1 MSFAIE
7 QALRPE
13 LGRSERLL
21 WSGMPQQGLCLRA
34 ADILMVP
41 FSLMWGGFAVFW
53 EYSVVS
59 SGAPLFFTLW
69 GIPFVLVGIYIVV
82 GRFFVD
88 SFQRSRTYYGVT
100 DQRIII
106 RRGLMGRAITTLLIQ
121 NLNELL
127 LTERSD
133 HSGSITFGPSSPLYA
148 MWSGTAW
155 PGMGKKLAPAFDLI
169 PNVRA
174 VYDLIRETQHSGAS
188 RRA

>member
-21 WSGMPQQGLCLRA
+21 WSGIPQQGLRLRA

-41 FSLMWGGFAVFW
+41 FSLLWGGFAVFW

-59 SGAPLFFTLW
+59 KGAPLFFALW

-88 SFQRSRTYYGVT
+88 SYQRARTYYGVT

-106 RRGLMGRAITTLLIQ
+106 RGGLIGREIKSLSIQ
-121 NLNELL
+121 SLHEVS
-127 LTERSD
+127 LTERAD
-133 HSGSITFGPSSPLYA
+133 RSGSITFGPSSPLYA
-148 MWSGTAW
+148 MWSGPAW

-174 VYDLIRETQHSGAS
+174 VYDLIRETQRSGAS